1 MNNEKRDNI
10 FPLSFID
17 DSYDKELV
25 SFINSLSEEVQRFF
39 EGQTITEMHKIIKTA
54 VSEETKIKT
63 KINELIS
70 SKQYDNINEIIST
83 NDYGI
88 NYFKSLHQEL
98 TKNAKNLQ
106 IFSDRTKLLFKT
118 IKLKR
123 KSKIEEYLLTEKN
136 KLNFQSNSHY
146 DNCLTFTNNNSQSIH
161 LSNKKTTNDI
171 NTTNSSIIL
180 AEKVLSFL
188 KQIVELQEGVLKH
201 EDNIIE
207 KKKLFEITKD
217 NLMKNAQD
225 IISEENCKGDSFSF
239 CREKETIERLKK
251 EIEELKKENDKY
263 KISIEFINAQKEE
276 EAKSNELALT
286 SLKNEITELN
296 KKINTIPNEYNNTKI
311 QNDIQ
316 SARDILVSLQEKN
329 QTLLTDNEELK
340 EQNEAL
346 TKQINEHMDN
356 FSKLRKLYSENETN
370 YLEKIQEETNKN
382 VILTSQITMLK
393 QSQSTQK
400 HERESSDSL
409 FNNKVVELEKEKNE
423 LANENKEY
431 LSQIENLK
439 EQLIKTEKDLNELNE
454 TITQKQ
460 KQIDDNANDKT
471 KNEQL
476 ISEYKS
482 QIEKYE
488 ARLKS
493 AIENENNL
501 ICSLDKKQSDVMLN
515 FNKKLQEKTELIE
528 ELTTKNKEQ
537 SSLIEQM
544 KTENKTQK
552 DSYQEILI
560 KLEHQNNVNTNLFKT
575 INQLNEQISKLENE
589 NNITKVS
596 LIQKEK
602 EIKEVNEEVNE
613 YKISIEQKEKTIK
626 DLNNQINTI
635 KEEYNTE
642 KMIIESEYQK
652 EIKNKNE
659 PIITPDLYNI
669 ITDKTY
675 KSHTWYLLQNKS
687 INDSFIWVA
696 QSKIDINLYNKFI
709 GEKEEMEKINNKFKE
724 FTMKLEEKENIIYSL
739 EEQIKK
745 EKSQREITKQNILNH
760 SENMQKETI
769 ISELNSLSYGQ
780 ENCKTI
786 NEIKLEQ
793 EKNKIIEKLNEKDKI
808 IENLK
813 EEKKKIEKKFQE
825 TVQLE
830 NNCSFI
836 KEGGDSPFL
845 EKEDK
850 EAISSINDDKSKKG
864 HSQIQC
870 NYIDTIKRYKEDL
883 FNAHEQLKMLKGI
896 IKNQNAKIIDYQEKI
911 KEKETIISTI
921 KLKIIKIFKEIP
933 IEQKIKEEVRN
944 LCVILDIKEINC

>member
-1 MNNEKRDNI
+1 MNNDNI

-39 EGQTITEMHKIIKTA
+39 EGQTISEMHKIIKTA
-54 VSEETKIKT
+54 VNEETKIKN

-70 SKQYDNINEIIST
+70 SKQYDNINDIIST

-88 NYFKSLHQEL
+88 NYFKSLYQEL

-106 IFSDRTKLLFKT
+106 IFSDKMKHLFKT

-123 KSKIEEYLLTEKN
+123 KSKIDEYLSTEKN
-136 KLNFQSNSHY
+136 KLNYQSNSHC
-146 DNCLTFTNNNSQSIH
+146 DNYLTFTNNNSQSIH
-161 LSNKKTTNDI
+161 LSNKKSTIDN
-171 NTTNSSIIL
+171 NTNSSIVL

-188 KQIVELQEGVLKH
+188 KQIVELQESVLKH

-207 KKKLFEITKD
+207 KKKLFVITRD
-217 NLMKNAQD
+217 NLIKNAQD
-225 IISEENCKGDSFSF
+225 IISEDNCKGDSFSF

-263 KISIEFINAQKEE
+263 KLSIEFINAQKEE
-276 EAKSNELALT
+276 DAKSNELALT
-286 SLKNEITELN
+286 SLKNEIIELN
-296 KKINTIPNEYNNTKI
+296 KKINIIPNEYNNTKL

-316 SARDILVSLQEKN
+316 NAKNILVTLQEKN
-329 QTLLTDNEELK
+329 KSLLTDNEELK
-340 EQNEAL
+340 EQNETL

-356 FSKLRKLYSENETN
+356 FNKLRKLYSENESN
-370 YLEKIQEETNKN
+370 YIEKIQEETNKN
-382 VILTSQITMLK
+382 IILNSEITMLK
-393 QSQSTQK
+393 QSLSTQK
-400 HERESSDSL
+400 HEKENSDSL
-409 FNNKVVELEKEKNE
+409 FNNKVIELEKEKEKLTND
-423 LANENKEY
+423 NKEH
-431 LSQIENLK
+431 LNKIENLK
-439 EQLIKTEKDLNELNE
+439 EQLTKTEKDLNELNE
-454 TITQKQ
+454 TITEKQ
-460 KQIDDNANDKT
+460 KQIDENNNDKT
-471 KNEQL
+471 KNEKL
-476 ISEYKS
+476 ISEYKT

-488 ARLKS
+488 TRLKS

-501 ICSLDKKQSDVMLN
+501 ICSLDKKQSEIMLN
-515 FNKKLQEKTELIE
+515 YNKKLQEKTELIE
-528 ELTTKNKEQ
+528 DLTTKNKEQ

-544 KTENKTQK
+544 KIESKKQK
-552 DSYQEILI
+552 DINQETLI

-575 INQLNEQISKLENE
+575 ADQLNEQISKLENE
-589 NNITKVS
+589 NNNTKAS

-602 EIKEVNEEVNE
+602 DIKELNKKTDEYKQTIEDKEKEIKE
-613 YKISIEQKEKTIK
+613 
-626 DLNNQINTI
+626 LNNQINII

-675 KSHTWYLLQNKS
+675 NSHKWYLLQNKNN
-687 INDSFIWVA
+687 NDSFIWII
-696 QSKIDINLYNKFI
+696 QSKININLYNKFI
-709 GEKEEMEKINNKFKE
+709 GEKEEMEEINKKFKE

-739 EEQIKK
+739 EERIKK
-745 EKSQREITKQNILNH
+745 EENKKEIEKQNVLNH
-760 SENMQKETI
+760 SENMQI
-769 ISELNSLSYGQ
+769 INELNSLSYGQ

-793 EKNKIIEKLNEKDKI
+793 EKNKIIKKLNEKDKI
-808 IENLK
+808 IEDLK

-850 EAISSINDDKSKKG
+850 EVISSINDDKSKKG

-870 NYIDTIKRYKEDL
+870 NYIDTIKRLKEDL
-883 FNAHEQLKMLKGI
+883 FNANEQLKMLKGI
-896 IKNQNAKIIDYQEKI
+896 IKNQNVKINDYQDKI

-921 KLKIIKIFKEIP
+921 KLKIIKIFKEIS

-944 LCVILDIKEINC
+944 LCIILDIKEINC